1 VLALAWAPVI
11 LLSVVATGNHFL
23 VGVIAGVASRSSGL
37 A

>member
-1 VLALAWAPVI
+1 VGAGDLA
-11 LLSVVATGNHFL
+11 SVVATGNHFL